1 MSKRK
6 ASSEPPAVSS
16 RAARTGRGAVGLNE
30 AAGSLD
36 ADYETLGVL
45 GRGNFSEI
53 NLLRSR
59 GTKELF
65 ALTTVHE
72 TLFSGIAH

>member
-1 MSKRK
+1 MVIPHSGRTSARNYVAATRASAALQMSKRK

-45 GRGNFSEI
+45 GRGNF
-53 NLLRSR
+53 
-59 GTKELF
+59 
-65 ALTTVHE
+65 
-72 TLFSGIAH
+72 